1 MKARG
6 FLKASILGL
15 SLISLSGCENTQ
27 DRYFGPGHTFR
38 IEPYIFD
45 ECPGLGDYAS
55 FAVDFTLVSIS
66 QIVTEETDLT
76 YLLFDVAPDYQ
87 KLEENADFET
97 KIDPYVVFR
106 SDGLAS
112 ITFSQEADLA
122 LERTDRF
129 YFEIHFG
136 VENKPSQITLT
147 YENRSISKISFAVR
161 YQAWF
166 SSERYFQIY
175 WMP

>member
-1 MKARG
+1 MKA
-6 FLKASILGL
+6 SVILRL
-15 SLISLSGCENTQ
+15 STLVFSLCSLSGCENVR
-27 DRYFGPGHTFR
+27 DNYHGPGHTFQ
-38 IEPYIFD
+38 IESYIFR

-76 YLLFDVAPDYQ
+76 YLLFDVAPNYQ

-106 SDGLAS
+106 SDGLTS
-112 ITFSQEADLA
+112 ITFSQEADLT

-136 VENKPSQITLT
+136 LENNPSQITLT
-147 YENRSISKISFAVR
+147 YENRSISKISFAVK
-161 YQAWF
+161 YQAWTI
-166 SSERYFQIY
+166 SSRYFQIY
-175 WMP
+175 WMS

>member
-1 MKARG
+1 MKAPV
-6 FLKASILGL
+6 ILRL
-15 SLISLSGCENTQ
+15 STLVFSLCSLSGCENTQ

-38 IEPYIFD
+38 IESNFFD
-45 ECPGLGDYAS
+45 ECPGLGDYAL

-66 QIVTEETDLT
+66 QVVTEETDLT

-87 KLEENADFET
+87 KLEEKADFET

-136 VENKPSQITLT
+136 VENNPSQITLT
-147 YENRSISKISFAVR
+147 YENRSISKISFAVK